1 MVMSS
6 TMLLEASGNHSGSQ
20 LHVFEL
26 SPFEFRLLFANRI
39 VEQSWNDRKV
49 QWSSEDIGV
58 LLIEVLEDEFGFE
71 WASATSIE
79 EFKSLLAQAFV
90 AAGDV
95 LPAWQRRF

>member
-6 TMLLEASGNHSGSQ
+6 EMLLEEGGSHCRA
-20 LHVFEL
+20 LLEAHEM

-39 VEQSWNDRKV
+39 VEQSWDDRKV
-49 QWSSEDIGV
+49 QWSCEDIGV
-58 LLIEVLEDEFGFE
+58 LLIEVLEDEFGFD
-71 WASATSIE
+71 WSSAIAIE
-79 EFKSLLAQAFV
+79 TFKSLLGLAFV